1 MSVDAEI
8 DKLIARLDASE
19 VPFWAID
26 AAPWI
31 DEIERRLK
39 FKLPAEYRSLVT
51 RYSFP
56 VIAFESVELFANR
69 GDGAE
74 TDILVAPFRDPHLS
88 QWLTSERLFQIG
100 RPATGSYD
108 PVCVDASSK
117 DSRIVVLDHE
127 DILQSRRKV
136 HRLEIA
142 SSIRA
147 ILSERI
153 DA

>member
-1 MSVDAEI
+1 MSLDAEI
-8 DKLIARLDASE
+8 DKLIERLDASE

-31 DEIERRLK
+31 EQIEQRLK
-39 FKLPAEYRSLVT
+39 FKLPAQYRSLVT

-74 TDILVAPFRDPHLS
+74 TDISVAPFRDAHMS
-88 QWLTSERLFQIG
+88 RWLTSEKLFQIG
-100 RPATGSYD
+100 HPATGSYD
-108 PVCVDASSK
+108 PVCVDARSR
-117 DSRIVVLDHE
+117 DSRVVVLNHE
-127 DILQSRRKV
+127 DILQSRKKV
-136 HRLEIA
+136 HRRDIA
-142 SSIRA
+142 SSIGA

>member
-1 MSVDAEI
+1 MSIDAQI
-8 DKLIARLDASE
+8 DRLIDRLDASE
-19 VPFWAID
+19 VPFWAIG

-31 DEIERRLK
+31 EEIEGRLR

-56 VIAFESVELFANR
+56 VITFDSVELFANR

-74 TDILVAPFRDPHLS
+74 DDISLAPFRDAHMS
-88 QWLTSERLFQIG
+88 QWLTAEKLFQIG

-108 PVCVDASSK
+108 PVCVDASSN
-117 DSRIVVLDHE
+117 DPHIVVLDHE
-127 DILQSRRKV
+127 DILQSRKKV
-136 HRLEIA
+136 HRRDIA
-142 SSIRA
+142 TSIGV
-147 ILSERI
+147 ILGERI